1 MTSAPP
7 GETLRSRFPGL
18 DPGIATLLEAARA
31 AALPP
36 LTALSPDELRERV
49 QGGDGLCAPGPDMLD
64 VADVALPD
72 GLGTRRYTPH
82 RLRTQTALVW
92 FHGGGWVTGTLDYS
106 DGFCRMLAD
115 GLGCEVHSIDYRLAP
130 EHRFPAAVEDALTAA
145 RCVGDGRQVV
155 VGGDSAGGNLAAV
168 CAQQVHDVPST
179 RICGQLLVYP
189 VLDSDTTR
197 SSYLRNAGLR
207 HCGRRTCVASRQRSS
222 PWPVMTR
229 STTRA
234 WRMRRRCGPLGYPS
248 SCSTSRHWCTA
259 SCASLVRS
267 RPRLTPP
274 PGSSPRPLG
283 CSAADADRSGRR
295 WMVSGCRAR
304 RAIRR
309 RSAPKRR

>member
-7 GETLRSRFPGL
+7 SEALRARFPGL

-36 LTALSPDELRERV
+36 LTALSPDELRARV
-49 QGGDGLCAPGPDMLD
+49 QGGDGLCVPGPDMLD
-64 VADVALPD
+64 VADVALPG
-72 GLGTRRYTPH
+72 GLRTRRYTPH

-115 GLGCEVHSIDYRLAP
+115 GLGCEVYSIDYRLAP

-145 RCVGDGRQVV
+145 RCVGDGRQVI

-168 CAQQVHDVPST
+168 CAQLVHDVPST

-197 SSYLRNAGLR
+197 SSYLCNAGLVLGPAEMTWFFD
-207 HCGRRTCVASRQRSS
+207 HYVPVAAERVS
-222 PWPVMTR
+222 
-229 STTRA
+229 
-234 WRMRRRCGPLGYPS
+234 
-248 SCSTSRHWCTA
+248 
-259 SCASLVRS
+259 
-267 RPRLTPP
+267 PRLAPLRAPDLRGLPP
-274 PGSSPRPLG
+274 TVIAVAGHDPLYDEG
-283 CSAADADRSGRR
+283 VAYAAALRAAGVPVELLDFPALVHGFLRFTGPVPAAADAAA
-295 WMVSGCRAR
+295 VIVAAAAR
-304 RAIRR
+304 LFRD
-309 RSAPKRR
+309 